1 MVKRNFNEVTGF
13 SLYRGDDTSLFLPT
27 ALTQELEEQA
37 HAALIGRSEEEAKGR
52 QAVAA
57 EAEMKKQLQQGNPVK
72 KKVAKVAAGA
82 RDIEIMTLSAMSDLL
97 DKVFL
102 MDSGQRQIA
111 KRINDKFE
119 ITENRYRTIPTIRPA
134 DILALAAQFENMA
147 EPIKQLAS
155 EVELMNRLPAKDF
168 QITPILLLGGPGIGK
183 TAFAMALSKTLGVP
197 FKKINGAEPSFALSG
212 SHPTWTKSAP
222 GLVMEQLALHDC
234 AAPLFLV
241 DEVDKPSG
249 DRYPLSSAL
258 LNLLEPEN
266 ATAFQDEFFQVNLN
280 ARHAIWILTAN
291 TTEGVS
297 APLLSRMN
305 VFNIPSPG
313 IRQRS
318 RIIET
323 ELEKLRTRTG
333 ADVKAAEG
341 EVMLLAGL
349 ANLDLRQITRIVRD
363 GFTAALGQE
372 QQHLIFDVLGHIRWE
387 ASGAGIVTLH

>member
-1 MVKRNFNEVTGF
+1 MVKKNFNKVTGF
-13 SLYRGDDTSLFLPT
+13 SLYRGDDVSFFLPT
-27 ALTQELEEQA
+27 AILEELKKQA
-37 HAALIGRSEEEAKGR
+37 
-52 QAVAA
+52 QAVAIA
-57 EAEMKKQLQQGNPVK
+57 RFEAEAERKQAAAYEAEMKKQMQQASPAEKVVK
-72 KKVAKVAAGA
+72 SKPGA
-82 RDIEIMTLSAMSDLL
+82 RDIEILTPSAMSELQTNVL
-97 DKVFL
+97 R
-102 MDSGQRQIA
+102 MDSAQRQTA
-111 KRINDKFE
+111 KRIKDEFE
-119 ITENRYRTIPTIRPA
+119 MSENRYRTIPGIKSA
-134 DILALAAQFENMA
+134 DILALTAQFENMV
-147 EPIKQLAS
+147 EPIKQLAG

-222 GLVMEQLALHDC
+222 GVVMEQLALHDC

-291 TTEGVS
+291 TTESVS

-313 IRQRS
+313 IQQRS
-318 RIIET
+318 RIIEA
-323 ELEKLRTRTG
+323 ELDKLRTRTG

-341 EVMLLAGL
+341 EVRLLAGL

-363 GFTAALGQE
+363 GFIAALGQE
-372 QQHLIFDVLGHIRWE
+372 NRRLIFDVLGHIQWE
-387 ASGAGIVTLH
+387 ASGAGNVTLH

>member
-1 MVKRNFNEVTGF
+1 MVERNFNEVSGF

-27 ALTQELEEQA
+27 AIMEQLEEQA
-37 HAALIGRSEEEAKGR
+37 QAALIARVEEEAKR
-52 QAVAA
+52 KQAVAE
-57 EAEMKKQLQQGNPVK
+57 EAEEKKRIQRAPAE
-72 KKVAKVAAGA
+72 KVAQFEPGA
-82 RDIEIMTLSAMSDLL
+82 RDIEILTPSAMSDFR
-97 DKVFL
+97 DNVYR
-102 MDSGQRQIA
+102 MDSAQARTAQRISE
-111 KRINDKFE
+111 KLDV
-119 ITENRYRTIPTIRPA
+119 TGNRYRTIPAIKSA

-147 EPIKQLAS
+147 EPIKQLAG

-168 QITPILLLGGPGIGK
+168 QIMPILLLGGPGIGK

-212 SHPTWTKSAP
+212 SHPTWTKAAP
-222 GLVMEQLALHDC
+222 GIVMEQLALHDC

-266 ATAFQDEFFQVNLN
+266 ATVFQDEFFQVNLN

-291 TTEGVS
+291 TTESVS

-305 VFNIPSPG
+305 VFNIPSPSVQ
-313 IRQRS
+313 QRS
-318 RIIET
+318 RIIEA

-333 ADVKAAEG
+333 ADVKAAGG
-341 EVMLLAGL
+341 EVRLLAGL

-363 GFTAALGQE
+363 GFIAALGQE
-372 QQHLIFDVLGHIRWE
+372 HRHLIFDVLGHIQWE
-387 ASGAGIVTLH
+387 ASGAGNVTLH

>member
-13 SLYRGDDTSLFLPT
+13 SLYCGDDASLLLPT
-27 ALTQELEEQA
+27 AIMEELEEQA
-37 HAALIGRSEEEAKGR
+37 QAALIARVEEDVKR
-52 QAVAA
+52 KQAVAD
-57 EAEMKKQLQQGNPVK
+57 EAEMKKGIQKSSPAV
-72 KKVAKVAAGA
+72 KVAKFEPGT
-82 RDIEIMTLSAMSDLL
+82 RDIEILTPSEMSELL
-97 DKVFL
+97 DNVFR
-102 MDSGQRQIA
+102 MDSVQRQTA
-111 KRINDKFE
+111 KRVNDRFDS
-119 ITENRYRTIPTIRPA
+119 TGNRYRTIPAIKSA

-147 EPIKQLAS
+147 EPIKQLAG
-155 EVELMNRLPAKDF
+155 EVELMNRLPAQDF

-212 SHPTWTKSAP
+212 SHPTWTKAAP
-222 GLVMEQLALHDC
+222 GVVMEQLALHDC

-249 DRYPLSSAL
+249 ERYPLSSAL
-258 LNLLEPEN
+258 LSLLEPEN
-266 ATAFQDEFFQVNLN
+266 ATTFQDEFFQVNIN

-291 TTEGVS
+291 TTEAISV
-297 APLLSRMN
+297 PLLSRMN

-313 IRQRS
+313 FHQRI
-318 RIIET
+318 RIIEA

-341 EVMLLAGL
+341 EVRLLAGL

-372 QQHLIFDVLGHIRWE
+372 NRHLIFDVLGHIQWE
-387 ASGAGIVTLH
+387 ASGAGNVTLN

>member
-1 MVKRNFNEVTGF
+1 MVKKNFNEVTGF
-13 SLYRGDDTSLFLPT
+13 SLYRGNDTSFFMPT
-27 ALTQELEEQA
+27 AIKGELEEQA
-37 HAALIGRSEEEAKGR
+37 QAALIAKSEEDAKR
-52 QAVAA
+52 KQAVAD
-57 EAEMKKQLQQGNPVK
+57 EAEKKTRMQQAESAR
-72 KKVAKVAAGA
+72 KVAKLKPGA
-82 RDIEIMTLSAMSDLL
+82 RDIEILTRSAMSDLL
-97 DKVFL
+97 DNVYR
-102 MDSGQRQIA
+102 MDSGQKQTA
-111 KRINDKFE
+111 KRINDKFD
-119 ITENRYRTIPTIRPA
+119 ITGNRYRTIPVIKSA

-183 TAFAMALSKTLGVP
+183 TAFAMALSKILGVP

-222 GLVMEQLALHDC
+222 GVVIEQLALHDC

-266 ATAFQDEFFQVNLN
+266 ATAFQDEFFQVNFN

-291 TTEGVS
+291 TTESVS

-305 VFNIPSPG
+305 VFNIPSPS
-313 IRQRS
+313 IQQRT
-318 RIIET
+318 RIIEA

-333 ADVKAAEG
+333 ADVRAAGG

-349 ANLDLRQITRIVRD
+349 GNLDLRQITRIVRD

-372 QQHLIFDVLGHIRWE
+372 QQHLIFDVLGHIQWE
-387 ASGAGIVTLH
+387 TAGAGNVTLH

>member
-13 SLYRGDDTSLFLPT
+13 SLYCGDDATLLLPI
-27 ALTQELEEQA
+27 AIMEELVA
-37 HAALIGRSEEEAKGR
+37 HDALIARVEEDAKR
-52 QAVAA
+52 KQAIAN
-57 EAEMKKQLQQGNPVK
+57 EAEKKKQTQRANAAGKL
-72 KKVAKVAAGA
+72 AKVKPGA
-82 RDIEIMTLSAMSDLL
+82 RDIEILTPSAVSDLL
-97 DKVFL
+97 DNVFR
-102 MDSGQRQIA
+102 MDSAQTQTA
-111 KRINDKFE
+111 KRVADKFE
-119 ITENRYRTIPTIRPA
+119 NDGNRYRTIPTIKSA

-147 EPIKQLAS
+147 EPIKRLAS

-168 QITPILLLGGPGIGK
+168 EITPILLLGGPGIGK
-183 TAFAMALSKTLGVP
+183 TAFAMTLSKTLGVP

-222 GLVMEQLALHDC
+222 GSVMEQLALHDC

-249 DRYPLSSAL
+249 ERYPLSSAL

-305 VFNIPSPG
+305 VFNIPSPA
-313 IRQRS
+313 IQQRR
-318 RIIET
+318 RIIEA
-323 ELEKLRTRTG
+323 ELEKLRARTG
-333 ADVKAAEG
+333 TNVKAAEG

-349 ANLDLRQITRIVRD
+349 ANLDLRQISRIVRD
-363 GFTAALGQE
+363 GFTAALAQE
-372 QQHLIFDVLGHIRWE
+372 QQHLIFDVLGHVQWE
-387 ASGAGIVTLH
+387 TPGLGNVTLH

>member
-13 SLYRGDDTSLFLPT
+13 SLYRGDDASLFLPT
-27 ALTQELEEQA
+27 AIMEELEEQA
-37 HAALIGRSEEEAKGR
+37 QAALIARVEEEAKR
-52 QAVAA
+52 KKTVAD
-57 EAEMKKQLQQGNPVK
+57 EAEMKKGIQRSSPVQ
-72 KKVAKVAAGA
+72 KVAKFEPGA
-82 RDIEIMTLSAMSDLL
+82 RDIEILSPSAMSDLL
-97 DKVFL
+97 DNVYR
-102 MDSGQRQIA
+102 MDSAQKQSA
-111 KRINDKFE
+111 KRINDKFDS
-119 ITENRYRTIPTIRPA
+119 TENRYRTIPAIKSA

-147 EPIKQLAS
+147 EPIKQLAG

-212 SHPTWTKSAP
+212 SHPTWTKAAP
-222 GLVMEQLALHDC
+222 GVVMEQLALHDC

-291 TTEGVS
+291 TTDGVS

-313 IRQRS
+313 IQQRS
-318 RIIET
+318 RIIEA
-323 ELEKLRTRTG
+323 ELDKLRTRTG
-333 ADVKAAEG
+333 ADVNAAEG
-341 EVMLLAGL
+341 EIRLLAGL

-363 GFTAALGQE
+363 GFIAALGQE
-372 QQHLIFDVLGHIRWE
+372 HRHLIFDVLEHIQWE
-387 ASGAGIVTLH
+387 ASGAGNVTLH

>member
-1 MVKRNFNEVTGF
+1 MVERNFNEVTGF
-13 SLYRGDDTSLFLPT
+13 SLYRGDDASLFLPT
-27 ALTQELEEQA
+27 AIMEQLEEQA
-37 HAALIGRSEEEAKGR
+37 QAAQIARVEEEAKR
-52 QAVAA
+52 KQAVAE
-57 EAEMKKQLQQGNPVK
+57 EAEEKKRIQLASPAD
-72 KKVAKVAAGA
+72 KVAQFEPGA
-82 RDIEIMTLSAMSDLL
+82 RDIEILTPSAMSDLR
-97 DKVFL
+97 DNVCR
-102 MDSGQRQIA
+102 MDSAQARTAQRFSV
-111 KRINDKFE
+111 KLD
-119 ITENRYRTIPTIRPA
+119 ITGNRYRTLPAIKSA
-134 DILALAAQFENMA
+134 DILALTVQFENMA
-147 EPIKQLAS
+147 EPIKQLAG
-155 EVELMNRLPAKDF
+155 EVELLNRLPAKDF
-168 QITPILLLGGPGIGK
+168 QIMPILLLGGPGIGK

-212 SHPTWTKSAP
+212 SHPTWTKAAP
-222 GLVMEQLALHDC
+222 GIVMVQLALHDC

-291 TTEGVS
+291 MTEGVS

-313 IRQRS
+313 IQQRS
-318 RIIET
+318 RIIEA

-341 EVMLLAGL
+341 EVRLLAGL

-363 GFTAALGQE
+363 GFIAALGQE
-372 QQHLIFDVLGHIRWE
+372 HRHLIFDVLEHIQWE
-387 ASGAGIVTLH
+387 ASGAGNVTLH

>member
-1 MVKRNFNEVTGF
+1 MVKKNFNEVTGF
-13 SLYRGDDTSLFLPT
+13 SLYRGDDASLFLPT
-27 ALTQELEEQA
+27 AIMQELEEQA
-37 HAALIGRSEEEAKGR
+37 QAALIARVEEEAKKK
-52 QAVAA
+52 AVAV
-57 EAEMKKQLQQGNPVK
+57 EAEMKKGIQRSSSVQ
-72 KKVAKVAAGA
+72 KVAKFEPGA
-82 RDIEIMTLSAMSDLL
+82 RDIEILTPSARSDLL
-97 DKVFL
+97 DNVFR
-102 MDSGQRQIA
+102 MDSIQRQTA
-111 KRINDKFE
+111 KRINDKFDS
-119 ITENRYRTIPTIRPA
+119 TGNRYRTIPAIKSA

-155 EVELMNRLPAKDF
+155 EVALMNRLPAKDF

-212 SHPTWTKSAP
+212 SHPTWTKAAP
-222 GLVMEQLALHDC
+222 GVVMEQLALHDC

-266 ATAFQDEFFQVNLN
+266 STTFQDDFFQVHLN

-291 TTEGVS
+291 TTDGVS

-313 IRQRS
+313 IQQRS
-318 RIIET
+318 RIIEA
-323 ELEKLRTRTG
+323 ELEKLRTCTG

-341 EVMLLAGL
+341 EVRLLAGL
-349 ANLDLRQITRIVRD
+349 ANLDIRQITRIVRD
-363 GFTAALGQE
+363 GFISALGQE
-372 QQHLIFDVLGHIRWE
+372 HRHLIFDVLGHIQWE
-387 ASGAGIVTLH
+387 ASGAGSVTLH

>member
-13 SLYRGDDTSLFLPT
+13 SLYRGDDASLFLPT
-27 ALTQELEEQA
+27 AIMEELEEQA
-37 HAALIGRSEEEAKGR
+37 QAALIARVEEEAKR
-52 QAVAA
+52 KKTVAD
-57 EAEMKKQLQQGNPVK
+57 EAEMKKGIQRSSPVQ
-72 KKVAKVAAGA
+72 KVAKFEPGA
-82 RDIEIMTLSAMSDLL
+82 RDIEILSPSAMSDLL
-97 DKVFL
+97 DNVYR
-102 MDSGQRQIA
+102 MDSAQKQSA
-111 KRINDKFE
+111 KRINDKFDS
-119 ITENRYRTIPTIRPA
+119 TENRYRTIPAIKSA

-147 EPIKQLAS
+147 EPIKQLAG

-212 SHPTWTKSAP
+212 SHPTWTKAAP
-222 GLVMEQLALHDC
+222 GVVMEQLALHDC
-234 AAPLFLV
+234 ATPLFLV

-291 TTEGVS
+291 TTDGVS

-313 IRQRS
+313 IQQRS
-318 RIIET
+318 RIIEA
-323 ELEKLRTRTG
+323 ELDKLRTRTG
-333 ADVKAAEG
+333 ADVNAAEG
-341 EVMLLAGL
+341 EIRLLAGL

-363 GFTAALGQE
+363 GFIAALGQE
-372 QQHLIFDVLGHIRWE
+372 HRHLIFDVLKHIQWE
-387 ASGAGIVTLH
+387 ASGAGNVTLH

>member
-1 MVKRNFNEVTGF
+1 MVKTNFNEVTGF
-13 SLYRGDDTSLFLPT
+13 SLYRGDDASLFLPT
-27 ALTQELEEQA
+27 AIMEQLEEQA
-37 HAALIGRSEEEAKGR
+37 QAALIVRVEEEAKR
-52 QAVAA
+52 NQAVAD
-57 EAEMKKQLQQGNPVK
+57 EKKQMQRASPVG
-72 KKVAKVAAGA
+72 KVAKFEPGA
-82 RDIEIMTLSAMSDLL
+82 RDIEILTPSAMSELL
-97 DKVFL
+97 DNVFR
-102 MDSGQRQIA
+102 MDSVQRQTA
-111 KRINDKFE
+111 KRVNDKFDS
-119 ITENRYRTIPTIRPA
+119 TGNRYRTIPAIKSA
-134 DILALAAQFENMA
+134 DILALTAQFENMA
-147 EPIKQLAS
+147 EPIKQLAG
-155 EVELMNRLPAKDF
+155 EVELMSRLPAREF

-183 TAFAMALSKTLGVP
+183 TAFAMALSKTLGVQ

-222 GLVMEQLALHDC
+222 GIVMEQLALHDC

-291 TTEGVS
+291 TTEGIS

-313 IRQRS
+313 IQQRS
-318 RIIET
+318 RIIEA

-341 EVMLLAGL
+341 EVRLLAGL
-349 ANLDLRQITRIVRD
+349 SNLDLRQITRIVRD
-363 GFTAALGQE
+363 GFIVALGQE
-372 QQHLIFDVLGHIRWE
+372 HRHLIFDVLGHIQWE
-387 ASGAGIVTLH
+387 ASGAGDVTLH

>member
-1 MVKRNFNEVTGF
+1 MVERNFNEVSGF

-27 ALTQELEEQA
+27 AIMEQLEEQA
-37 HAALIGRSEEEAKGR
+37 QAALIARVEEEAKR
-52 QAVAA
+52 KQAVAE
-57 EAEMKKQLQQGNPVK
+57 EAEEKKRIQRAPAE
-72 KKVAKVAAGA
+72 KVAQFEPGA
-82 RDIEIMTLSAMSDLL
+82 RDIEILTPSAMSDFR
-97 DKVFL
+97 DNVYR
-102 MDSGQRQIA
+102 MDSAQARTAQRISE
-111 KRINDKFE
+111 KLDV
-119 ITENRYRTIPTIRPA
+119 TGNRYRTIPAIKSA

-147 EPIKQLAS
+147 EPIKQLAG

-168 QITPILLLGGPGIGK
+168 QIMPILLLGGPGIGK

-212 SHPTWTKSAP
+212 SHPTWTKAAP
-222 GLVMEQLALHDC
+222 GIVIEQLALHDC

-280 ARHAIWILTAN
+280 ARHATWILTAN
-291 TTEGVS
+291 TTESVS

-313 IRQRS
+313 IQQRS
-318 RIIET
+318 RIIEA
-323 ELEKLRTRTG
+323 ELERLRTRTG
-333 ADVKAAEG
+333 ADVKAAGG
-341 EVMLLAGL
+341 EVRLLAGL

-363 GFTAALGQE
+363 GFIAALGQE
-372 QQHLIFDVLGHIRWE
+372 HRHLIFDVLGHIQWE
-387 ASGAGIVTLH
+387 ASGAGNVTLH

>member
-1 MVKRNFNEVTGF
+1 MVNRNFNEVTGF
-13 SLYRGDDTSLFLPT
+13 SLYRGDDASLFLPT
-27 ALTQELEEQA
+27 AILEELEEQA
-37 HAALIGRSEEEAKGR
+37 QAAQMARVEEEAQRK
-52 QAVAA
+52 QAVAD
-57 EAEMKKQLQQGNPVK
+57 EAELKKQLQQASTVGKMAQLEP
-72 KKVAKVAAGA
+72 GS
-82 RDIEIMTLSAMSDLL
+82 REIEILTPSAMSDLL
-97 DKVFL
+97 DNVFR
-102 MDSGQRQIA
+102 MDTVQRQIA

-119 ITENRYRTIPTIRPA
+119 LTGNRYRTIPAIKSA
-134 DILALAAQFENMA
+134 DILALATQFENMA
-147 EPIKQLAS
+147 EPIKQLAG
-155 EVELMNRLPAKDF
+155 EVELMSRLPAKDF

-212 SHPTWTKSAP
+212 SHPTWTKATP
-222 GLVMEQLALHDC
+222 GIVMEQLALHDC
-234 AAPLFLV
+234 AAPLLLV

-266 ATAFQDEFFQVNLN
+266 ATAFQDEFFQVTLN

-313 IRQRS
+313 IQQRS
-318 RIIET
+318 RIIEA
-323 ELEKLRTRTG
+323 ELEKLRKRTG
-333 ADVKAAEG
+333 ADVKAAKG
-341 EVMLLAGL
+341 EVRLLAGL

-363 GFTAALGQE
+363 GFIAALGQE
-372 QQHLIFDVLGHIRWE
+372 QRHLIFDVLKHIQWE
-387 ASGAGIVTLH
+387 ASGPGNVTLH

>member
-1 MVKRNFNEVTGF
+1 MVERNFNEVSGF

-27 ALTQELEEQA
+27 AIMEQLEEQA
-37 HAALIGRSEEEAKGR
+37 QAALIARVEEEAKR
-52 QAVAA
+52 KQAVAE
-57 EAEMKKQLQQGNPVK
+57 EAEEKKRIQRAPAE
-72 KKVAKVAAGA
+72 KVAQFEPGA
-82 RDIEIMTLSAMSDLL
+82 RDIEILTPSAMSDFR
-97 DKVFL
+97 DNVYR
-102 MDSGQRQIA
+102 MDSAQARTAQRISE
-111 KRINDKFE
+111 KLDV
-119 ITENRYRTIPTIRPA
+119 TGNRYRTIPAIKSA

-147 EPIKQLAS
+147 EPIKQLAG

-168 QITPILLLGGPGIGK
+168 QIMPILLLGGPGIGK

-212 SHPTWTKSAP
+212 SHPTWTKAAP
-222 GLVMEQLALHDC
+222 GIVIEQLALHDC

-291 TTEGVS
+291 TTESVS

-313 IRQRS
+313 IQQRS
-318 RIIET
+318 RIIEA
-323 ELEKLRTRTG
+323 ELERLRTRTG
-333 ADVKAAEG
+333 ADVKAAGG
-341 EVMLLAGL
+341 EVRLLAGL

-363 GFTAALGQE
+363 GFIAALGQE
-372 QQHLIFDVLGHIRWE
+372 QQHLIFDVLGHIQWE
-387 ASGAGIVTLH
+387 ASGAGNVTLH

>member
-13 SLYRGDDTSLFLPT
+13 SLYCGDDASLFLPT
-27 ALTQELEEQA
+27 AIMQEVEEQA
-37 HAALIGRSEEEAKGR
+37 QAALIARVQEEANRK
-52 QAVAA
+52 QAVAD
-57 EAEMKKQLQQGNPVK
+57 EAEMKKQRQQGSSTE
-72 KKVAKVAAGA
+72 KVPKFEPGA
-82 RDIEIMTLSAMSDLL
+82 RGIEILTPSAMSDFQDNVYRL
-97 DKVFL
+97 DSVQKQTV
-102 MDSGQRQIA
+102 
-111 KRINDKFE
+111 KRISDKFDSNK
-119 ITENRYRTIPTIRPA
+119 NRYRTIPAIKSA

-155 EVELMNRLPAKDF
+155 EVALMNRLPAKDF

-197 FKKINGAEPSFALSG
+197 FKKISGAEPSFALSG

-222 GLVMEQLALHDC
+222 GIVMEHLALHDC

-266 ATAFQDEFFQVNLN
+266 ATTFQDEFFQVNLN

-291 TTEGVS
+291 TTESVS

-313 IRQRS
+313 IQQRC
-318 RIIET
+318 RIIEAD
-323 ELEKLRTRTG
+323 LEKLRTRTG
-333 ADVKAAEG
+333 ANVKAAEG
-341 EVMLLAGL
+341 EVRLLAGL
-349 ANLDLRQITRIVRD
+349 SNLDLRQITRIVRD
-363 GFTAALGQE
+363 GFIAALGQE
-372 QQHLIFDVLGHIRWE
+372 HRHLIFDVLGHIQWE
-387 ASGAGIVTLH
+387 ASGAGNVTLH

>member
-1 MVKRNFNEVTGF
+1 MVKKNFNEVAGF
-13 SLYRGDDTSLFLPT
+13 SLYRGNDTSLFMPT
-27 ALTQELEEQA
+27 AIMEELEEQA
-37 HAALIGRSEEEAKGR
+37 QAALIARVEEDVKR
-52 QAVAA
+52 KQAVAD
-57 EAEMKKQLQQGNPVK
+57 EAEMKKGIQRSSSAV
-72 KKVAKVAAGA
+72 KVAKFEPGA
-82 RDIEIMTLSAMSDLL
+82 RDIEILTPSAMSELL
-97 DKVFL
+97 DNVFR
-102 MDSGQRQIA
+102 MDSVQRQTA
-111 KRINDKFE
+111 KRINDRFDS
-119 ITENRYRTIPTIRPA
+119 TGNRYRTIPAIKSA

-147 EPIKQLAS
+147 EPIKQLAG

-212 SHPTWTKSAP
+212 SHPTWTKAAP
-222 GLVMEQLALHDC
+222 GVVMEQLALHDC

-249 DRYPLSSAL
+249 ERYPLSSAL

-266 ATAFQDEFFQVNLN
+266 ATTFQDEFFQVNLN

-305 VFNIPSPG
+305 VFNIPSPT
-313 IRQRS
+313 IQQRS
-318 RIIET
+318 RIIEA
-323 ELEKLRTRTG
+323 ELEKLRARTG

-341 EVMLLAGL
+341 EVKLLAGL

-372 QQHLIFDVLGHIRWE
+372 HRHLIFDVLGHIQWE
-387 ASGAGIVTLH
+387 ASGAGNTTLH

>member
-13 SLYRGDDTSLFLPT
+13 SLYRGDDASLYLPT
-27 ALTQELEEQA
+27 AIMEELEEQA
-37 HAALIGRSEEEAKGR
+37 QAALIARVEEDVKR
-52 QAVAA
+52 KQAVAD
-57 EAEMKKQLQQGNPVK
+57 EAEMKKGIQRSSPAVK
-72 KKVAKVAAGA
+72 AAKFEPGA
-82 RDIEIMTLSAMSDLL
+82 RDIELLTLSTMSELL
-97 DKVFL
+97 DNVFR
-102 MDSGQRQIA
+102 MDAVQKQAA
-111 KRINDKFE
+111 KRVNDRFDS
-119 ITENRYRTIPTIRPA
+119 TGNRYRTIPAIKSA

-147 EPIKQLAS
+147 EPIKQLAG
-155 EVELMNRLPAKDF
+155 EVELMNRLPAQDF

-197 FKKINGAEPSFALSG
+197 FKKIGGAEPSFALSG

-222 GLVMEQLALHDC
+222 GVVLEQLALYDC

-266 ATAFQDEFFQVNLN
+266 SMAFQDDFFQVNLN

-305 VFNIPSPG
+305 IFNIPSPG
-313 IRQRS
+313 IQQRN
-318 RIIET
+318 RIIEA
-323 ELEKLRTRTG
+323 ELEKLRTRTSV
-333 ADVKAAEG
+333 DVKAAEG
-341 EVMLLAGL
+341 EVRLLAGL

-363 GFTAALGQE
+363 GFTTALGQD
-372 QQHLIFDVLGHIRWE
+372 QQHLIFDVLGHIQWE
-387 ASGAGIVTLH
+387 DSGAGNVTFH

>member
-1 MVKRNFNEVTGF
+1 MVERNFNEVTGF
-13 SLYRGDDTSLFLPT
+13 SLYRGDDASLFLPT
-27 ALTQELEEQA
+27 AIMEQLEEQA
-37 HAALIGRSEEEAKGR
+37 QAAQIARVEEEAKR
-52 QAVAA
+52 KQAVAE
-57 EAEMKKQLQQGNPVK
+57 EAEEKKRIQRASPAE
-72 KKVAKVAAGA
+72 KVAKFEPGA
-82 RDIEIMTLSAMSDLL
+82 RDIEILTPSAMSDFR
-97 DKVFL
+97 DNVCR
-102 MDSGQRQIA
+102 MDSAQARTAQRISV
-111 KRINDKFE
+111 KLD
-119 ITENRYRTIPTIRPA
+119 ITGNRYRTIPAIKSA

-147 EPIKQLAS
+147 EPIKQLAG

-168 QITPILLLGGPGIGK
+168 QIMPILLLGGPGIGK

-222 GLVMEQLALHDC
+222 GIVMEQLALHDC

-291 TTEGVS
+291 TTESVS
-297 APLLSRMN
+297 APLLSRLN

-313 IRQRS
+313 IQQRS
-318 RIIET
+318 RIIEA

-349 ANLDLRQITRIVRD
+349 ANLDLRQIARIVRD
-363 GFTAALGQE
+363 GFIAALGQE
-372 QQHLIFDVLGHIRWE
+372 HRHLIFDVREHIQWE
-387 ASGAGIVTLH
+387 TAGAGNVTLH

>member
-27 ALTQELEEQA
+27 AVMEALEEQA
-37 HAALIGRSEEEAKGR
+37 RAALMAKFEEEEKGK
-52 QAVAA
+52 QAVAD
-57 EAEMKKQLQQGNPVK
+57 EAQKKKQMQQASAAE
-72 KKVAKVAAGA
+72 KVAKFKPGA
-82 RDIEIMTLSAMSDLL
+82 RDIEILSPSAMSDLL
-97 DKVFL
+97 DNVHR
-102 MDSGQRQIA
+102 MDSAQKQTV
-111 KRINDKFE
+111 KRINDKFTS
-119 ITENRYRTIPTIRPA
+119 TETWYRTIPAIKSA
-134 DILALAAQFENMA
+134 DILALAAQFENMV

-197 FKKINGAEPSFALSG
+197 FKKISGAEPSFALSG
-212 SHPTWTKSAP
+212 SHPTWTKSVP
-222 GLVMEQLALHDC
+222 GVVMEQLALHDC

-266 ATAFQDEFFQVNLN
+266 ATAFQDEFFQVNFN

-305 VFNIPSPG
+305 VFNIPSPS
-313 IRQRS
+313 IQQRS
-318 RIIET
+318 RIIEA

-333 ADVKAAEG
+333 ADVKAAGG

-363 GFTAALGQE
+363 GFTAALAQE
-372 QQHLIFDVLGHIRWE
+372 QQHLIFDVLEHIQWE
-387 ASGAGIVTLH
+387 TPGEGNVRLH

>member
-1 MVKRNFNEVTGF
+1 MVKKNFNEVTGF
-13 SLYRGDDTSLFLPT
+13 SLYSGDDASLFLPT
-27 ALTQELEEQA
+27 AIMEELEEQA
-37 HAALIGRSEEEAKGR
+37 KAAMIARLEEEKKKKK
-52 QAVAA
+52 AVAD
-57 EAEMKKQLQQGNPVK
+57 EAEMKKQMQQASPVEK
-72 KKVAKVAAGA
+72 LAKFEPGA
-82 RDIEIMTLSAMSDLL
+82 RDIEILTPPAMSDLL
-97 DKVFL
+97 DNVFR
-102 MDSGQRQIA
+102 MDSVQRQTA
-111 KRINDKFE
+111 KRINDKFDN
-119 ITENRYRTIPTIRPA
+119 TGNRYRTIPAIKSA
-134 DILALAAQFENMA
+134 DILALTAQFENMA
-147 EPIKQLAS
+147 EPIKQLAG

-222 GLVMEQLALHDC
+222 GIVMEQLALHDC

-291 TTEGVS
+291 TTESVS

-313 IRQRS
+313 IQQRS
-318 RIIET
+318 RIIEA

-333 ADVKAAEG
+333 ADVKAAGG

-363 GFTAALGQE
+363 GFIAALGQE
-372 QQHLIFDVLGHIRWE
+372 QRHLIFDVLGHIQWE
-387 ASGAGIVTLH
+387 PSGAGNVTLH

>member
-1 MVKRNFNEVTGF
+1 MVERNFNEVTGF
-13 SLYRGDDTSLFLPT
+13 SLYRGDDASLLLPT
-27 ALTQELEEQA
+27 AIMEELEVQA
-37 HAALIGRSEEEAKGR
+37 KAAMIARFEEEEKR
-52 QAVAA
+52 KQTVAD
-57 EAEMKKQLQQGNPVK
+57 EAEMKKRSQQTSSAG
-72 KKVAKVAAGA
+72 KVAEFEPGE
-82 RDIEIMTLSAMSDLL
+82 RDIEILTPSAMSELL
-97 DKVFL
+97 DNVFR
-102 MDSGQRQIA
+102 MDAAQRQTA
-111 KRINDKFE
+111 KRVNDKFD
-119 ITENRYRTIPTIRPA
+119 ITKNRYRTIPAIKSA
-134 DILALAAQFENMA
+134 DILTLAAQFENMA
-147 EPIKQLAS
+147 GPIKQLAS
-155 EVELMNRLPAKDF
+155 EVDLMNRLPAKDF
-168 QITPILLLGGPGIGK
+168 QISPILLLGGPGIGK

-222 GLVMEQLALHDC
+222 GIVMEQLALHDC

-249 DRYPLSSAL
+249 DRYPLSCAL

-291 TTEGVS
+291 TTESVS
-297 APLLSRMN
+297 APMLSRMN

-313 IRQRS
+313 AQQRS
-318 RIIET
+318 RIIEA

-341 EVMLLAGL
+341 EVRLLAGL

-363 GFTAALGQE
+363 GFIASLGQE
-372 QQHLIFDVLGHIRWE
+372 HRHLIFDVLKHIQWE
-387 ASGAGIVTLH
+387 VSGAGNVILH

>member
-1 MVKRNFNEVTGF
+1 MVNRNFNEVTGF
-13 SLYRGDDTSLFLPT
+13 SFYRGADASLLLPT
-27 ALTQELEEQA
+27 AIIEALEEQA
-37 HAALIGRSEEEAKGR
+37 QAALLARVEEEAQRK
-52 QAVAA
+52 QAVAD
-57 EAEMKKQLQQGNPVK
+57 EADEKKRIQRAIPLGNA
-72 KKVAKVAAGA
+72 AKFEPGVG
-82 RDIEIMTLSAMSDLL
+82 DIEILTPAAMSDLL
-97 DKVFL
+97 GNVFR
-102 MDSGQRQIA
+102 MDTVQRQIA
-111 KRINDKFE
+111 KRINDKFDL
-119 ITENRYRTIPTIRPA
+119 TGNRYRTIPAIKSA

-147 EPIKQLAS
+147 EPIKQLAG

-168 QITPILLLGGPGIGK
+168 QIMPILLLGGPGIGK

-212 SHPTWTKSAP
+212 SHPTWTKAAP
-222 GLVMEQLALHDC
+222 GIVMEQLALHDC

-313 IRQRS
+313 IQQRS
-318 RIIET
+318 RIIDA

-333 ADVKAAEG
+333 ADVKVAEG
-341 EVMLLAGL
+341 EVRLLAGL

-363 GFTAALGQE
+363 GFIASLGQE
-372 QQHLIFDVLGHIRWE
+372 QRHLIFDVLGHIQWE
-387 ASGAGIVTLH
+387 ASGAGNVTLH

>member
-1 MVKRNFNEVTGF
+1 MVNRNFNEVTGF
-13 SLYRGDDTSLFLPT
+13 SLYRGDDANLFLPT
-27 ALTQELEEQA
+27 AIMEQLEEQA
-37 HAALIGRSEEEAKGR
+37 QAALIAKVEEEAKR
-52 QAVAA
+52 KQAVAE
-57 EAEMKKQLQQGNPVK
+57 EAEEKKRIERASPAE
-72 KKVAKVAAGA
+72 KVAQFEPGA
-82 RDIEIMTLSAMSDLL
+82 RDIEILTPSAMADLR
-97 DKVFL
+97 DNVCR
-102 MDSGQRQIA
+102 MDSAQARTAQRFSV
-111 KRINDKFE
+111 KLD
-119 ITENRYRTIPTIRPA
+119 ITGNRYRTIPAIKSA
-134 DILALAAQFENMA
+134 DILALAVQFENMA
-147 EPIKQLAS
+147 EPIKQLAG

-168 QITPILLLGGPGIGK
+168 QIMPILLLGGPGIGK

-212 SHPTWTKSAP
+212 SHPTWTKAAP
-222 GLVMEQLALHDC
+222 GIVMEQLALHDC

-291 TTEGVS
+291 TTESVS

-313 IRQRS
+313 IQQRS
-318 RIIET
+318 RIIEA

-333 ADVKAAEG
+333 ADVKAAGG

-363 GFTAALGQE
+363 GFIAALGQKHR
-372 QQHLIFDVLGHIRWE
+372 HLIFDVLGYIQWE
-387 ASGAGIVTLH
+387 ASGAGNVTLH

>member
-1 MVKRNFNEVTGF
+1 MVKKNFNEVTGF
-13 SLYRGDDTSLFLPT
+13 SLYRGNDASLFMPT
-27 ALTQELEEQA
+27 AIMEELEEQA
-37 HAALIGRSEEEAKGR
+37 QAALIAKSEEEAKR
-52 QAVAA
+52 KQVVADEAQKNKQMQQASPA
-57 EAEMKKQLQQGNPVK
+57 G
-72 KKVAKVAAGA
+72 KVAKFKPGA
-82 RDIEIMTLSAMSDLL
+82 RDIEILTRSAMSDLL
-97 DKVFL
+97 DNVFR
-102 MDSGQRQIA
+102 MDSGQKQTA
-111 KRINDKFE
+111 KRINDKFD
-119 ITENRYRTIPTIRPA
+119 ITGNRYRAIPVIKSA

-183 TAFAMALSKTLGVP
+183 TAFAMTLSKTLGVP

-212 SHPTWTKSAP
+212 SHPTWTKAAP
-222 GLVMEQLALHDC
+222 GLVMAQLALHNC

-249 DRYPLSSAL
+249 ERYPLSSAL

-266 ATAFQDEFFQVNLN
+266 AMVFQDEFFQVNLN

-291 TTEGVS
+291 TTEGVG
-297 APLLSRMN
+297 APLLSRLN

-313 IRQRS
+313 VQQRK
-318 RIIET
+318 RIIEA

-349 ANLDLRQITRIVRD
+349 ANLDLRQINRIVRD

-372 QQHLIFDVLGHIRWE
+372 HRHLIFDVLEHIQWE
-387 ASGAGIVTLH
+387 TAGAGNVTLH

>member
-1 MVKRNFNEVTGF
+1 MVKRDFNEVVGF
-13 SLYRGDDTSLFLPT
+13 SLYRGDDASLFLPT
-27 ALTQELEEQA
+27 AIMEQLEEQA
-37 HAALIGRSEEEAKGR
+37 QAAQIARVEEEAKR
-52 QAVAA
+52 KQAVAE
-57 EAEMKKQLQQGNPVK
+57 EAEEKKRIQRASPAE
-72 KKVAKVAAGA
+72 KVAQFEPGA
-82 RDIEIMTLSAMSDLL
+82 RDIEILTSSAMSDLQ
-97 DKVFL
+97 DNVFR
-102 MDSGQRQIA
+102 MDSVQRQTA
-111 KRINDKFE
+111 KRINDRFDS
-119 ITENRYRTIPTIRPA
+119 TGNRYRTLPAIKSA
-134 DILALAAQFENMA
+134 DILALAVRFENMA
-147 EPIKQLAS
+147 EPIKQLAG
-155 EVELMNRLPAKDF
+155 EVALMNRLPAKDF

-222 GLVMEQLALHDC
+222 GIVMEQLALHDC

-291 TTEGVS
+291 STEGVS

-313 IRQRS
+313 IQQRS
-318 RIIET
+318 RIIEA

-341 EVMLLAGL
+341 EVRLLAGL
-349 ANLDLRQITRIVRD
+349 ANLDLRQVTRIVRD
-363 GFTAALGQE
+363 GFIAALGQE
-372 QQHLIFDVLGHIRWE
+372 HRHLIFDVLGHIQWE
-387 ASGAGIVTLH
+387 ASGAGNVTLH